1 MQGLK
6 TEFPSQGPGLR
17 KWYGVLDK
25 HVTAKTPM
33 GRTVQKVFVDQ
44 FVFAPFFLAALLSVI
59 GFSQHQDIEKVK
71 DKMRND
77 YVDILKSNYAVW
89 PWVQLINFRFVP
101 LNYQVL
107 LTQSVAVLWN
117 IYFSWR
123 TNLRER
129 ATPTV
134 SAAIPLGNTTSAP
147 TTASASAALQLQ
159 TEEQVN

>member
-1 MQGLK
+1 
-6 TEFPSQGPGLR
+6 
-17 KWYGVLDK
+17 
-25 HVTAKTPM
+25 M
-33 GRTVQKVFVDQ
+33 GRTVQKVFIDQ
-44 FVFAPFFLAALLSVI
+44 FVFAPVFLAALLSVI
-59 GFSQHQDIEKVK
+59 GYSQHHDVEKVK

-77 YVDILKSNYAVW
+77 YVDILTSNYAVW

-129 ATPTV
+129 TAATAP
-134 SAAIPLGNTTSAP
+134 AAIPLVNTT
-147 TTASASAALQLQ
+147 TTTGALQLQ